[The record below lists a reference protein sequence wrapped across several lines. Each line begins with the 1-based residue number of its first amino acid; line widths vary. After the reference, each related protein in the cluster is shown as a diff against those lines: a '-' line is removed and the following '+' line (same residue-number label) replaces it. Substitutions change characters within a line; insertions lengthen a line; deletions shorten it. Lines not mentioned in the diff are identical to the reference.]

1 MEPEASQTL
10 TTEEAEYLRRFLIK
24 FLHVERWEDKEDI
37 IQECLKHCCEK
48 VPKYRGDNNAKRT
61 TFLVRVAILKS
72 FDELPCLP
80 GRKKIPVK
88 TRRKILERPWILEQ
102 PWIFGIHEQ
111 LSKEEYATMREKC
124 AEFVD
129 GKM

>member
-1 MEPEASQTL
+1 MLEPEDGQTL

-37 IQECLKHCCEK
+37 IQECLKHCCQK

-72 FDELPCLP
+72 FSELRRLP
-80 GRKKIPVK
+80 GKKIPQK
-88 TRRKILERPWILEQ
+88 KLRKIWEQ
-102 PWIFGIHEQ
+102 RWIFGIHEQ
-111 LSKEEYATMREKC
+111 PSKEEYEILRKKCYELVGNTM
-124 AEFVD
+124 
-129 GKM
+129 